1 MRVLLCDVMLCDV
14 TLCDVIL
21 CDVMCCVSVLGLLLF
36 FFCSPCE
43 ANVMMLYRLL
53 LFFFGSKRRFVR
65 IRCILCELLVMH
77 IF

>member
-1 MRVLLCDVMLCDV
+1 MLCDV

-53 LFFFGSKRRFVR
+53 LFFLVR
-65 IRCILCELLVMH
+65 KGVLCELDV
-77 IF
+77 FCANY